1 MLVKNKAEA
10 TELWQGKNY
19 DAALR
24 RYTKALAHCGKFV
37 GDLSETQAAAVKA
50 AELGLCVACF
60 ILSTRPSFL
69 FALSFFAVLMF
80 TVLTTTTPISLYLYL
95 VLSRYLC
102 LSVSH
107 LDT

>member
-60 ILSTRPSFL
+60 ILSIRPSFL

-95 VLSRYLC
+95 VLSRSLF